1 MRKLI
6 FRGIVVLAIL
16 ALLLLLLF
24 RNRLPFGS
32 DNSNF
37 ACDPKDEIT
46 RVEFSTGERQLSL
59 EKRGDTWLVG
69 GTKEARKN
77 GILFITKI
85 LREIRIKSP
94 VSSELFKFEIK
105 EKGIEA
111 EKIKVYSGRKLIRSF
126 LVYRTASNPYGNIM
140 KIREGSKPFIVFLP
154 GYDGEI
160 GSAFTLNELFWQPY
174 TIFNLLPSEIATVDF
189 ENFADT
195 VSSFRISARNHHFV
209 LSAPGRPLAG
219 WDSALVTRYLSYFA
233 YIPFEKWE
241 TGMGT
246 AEKKK
251 IELSVPLYRISVLG
265 TTGKKSNLTMWELD
279 HEEKGKQVRDSDRL
293 LGKTEANDEFFIL
306 RYFDID
312 PLIKKR
318 SYFFPE

>member
-1 MRKLI
+1 MSKLI

-16 ALLLLLLF
+16 VLLLLLLF

-32 DNSNF
+32 ANSNF

-46 RVEFSTGERQLSL
+46 RIEFAAGEKQLSL

-77 GILFITKI
+77 GILFITKV

-94 VSSELFKFEIK
+94 VSSELFNTEIK

-126 LVYRTASNPYGNIM
+126 LVYKTASNPYGNIM
-140 KIREGSKPFIVFLP
+140 KLREGSKPFIVFVP

-174 TIFNLLPSEIATVDF
+174 TIFNLLPSEIATIGF

-195 VSSFRISARNHHFV
+195 ASSFRISAHNHHFA
-209 LSAPGRPLAG
+209 LSAPARPLAG

-241 TGMGT
+241 TGMGA

-265 TTGKKSNLTMWELD
+265 TTGKKSILTMWELE
-279 HEEKGKQVRDSDRL
+279 HEENGKRVRDSDRL
-293 LGKTEANDEFFIL
+293 LGKTQANDEFFIL

>member
-6 FRGIVVLAIL
+6 LRGIVVLAVL

-32 DNSNF
+32 ANSNF

-46 RVEFSTGERQLSL
+46 RIEFSSGDKRLTL
-59 EKRGDTWLVG
+59 EKKGETWLVG
-69 GTKEARKN
+69 GTREVRKN
-77 GILFITKI
+77 GILFITKV

-94 VSSELFKFEIK
+94 VSTDLFNTEIK
-105 EKGIEA
+105 EKGIAA
-111 EKIKVYSGRKLIRSF
+111 ERIKVYSGRKLIRSF
-126 LVYRTASNPYGNIM
+126 LVYKTASNPYGNIM
-140 KIREGSKPFIVFLP
+140 KIRESSKPFIVFVP
-154 GYDGEI
+154 GFDGEI
-160 GSAFTLNELFWQPY
+160 GSAFTLSELFWQPY

-195 VSSFRISARNHHFV
+195 ASSFRISAHKHHFV
-209 LSAPGRPLAG
+209 LSAPSKPLAG

-233 YIPFEKWE
+233 YIPFEKWD
-241 TGMGT
+241 TGMGA

-265 TTGKKSNLTMWELD
+265 TTGKKSVLTMWELV

-293 LGKTEANDEFFIL
+293 LGKTQANDEFFIL

-318 SYFFPE
+318 SYFFTE